1 MHQVAA
7 YSWTFDTSIARIS
20 SAGLFSGPAAGYPRS
35 ELNQLD
41 HSNGRS
47 RSSIVLCGLERRRA
61 PHIQFRCLFRSSSSR
76 KNCKNG
82 RVASDGNDQAREKA
96 MSYLKVAGFSVV
108 AALTLGLGSGA
119 KAAPLSNSLPAI
131 EASGVSNGLV
141 LKTQT
146 LGMQRRHERRM
157 DRQDRRMDRQVN
169 RQERRMDRHDQRME
183 RRY

>member
-1 MHQVAA
+1 
-7 YSWTFDTSIARIS
+7 
-20 SAGLFSGPAAGYPRS
+20 
-35 ELNQLD
+35 
-41 HSNGRS
+41 
-47 RSSIVLCGLERRRA
+47 
-61 PHIQFRCLFRSSSSR
+61 
-76 KNCKNG
+76 
-82 RVASDGNDQAREKA
+82 

-131 EASGVSNGLV
+131 EASGVPNGLV

-169 RQERRMDRHDQRME
+169 RQERRMDRHDQRMD